1 MFSREL
7 PSTQRQYDL
16 PDSLELQ
23 EFTIMFRIYGDE
35 SGKFNPGVQRTSF
48 CGYVAD
54 APTWEA
60 FSANWKA
67 CRFKWGLPP
76 IHMAR
81 ITSPES
87 KDDEWKALKE
97 KWGEEKWNKVIPA
110 ILVELGEIIR
120 ESRIVGVG
128 AVVDAERFR
137 ELAEKDKLFKKA
149 YKDPIH
155 MAFHFFISRAMDAI
169 DVVDKLSPVGVV
181 IDNDKT
187 FAMACYK
194 QLESLK
200 HLADYPNP
208 FQARFIRI
216 KERIHSICFV
226 DDASFP
232 GIQASD
238 MLSYEARR
246 LMVERMTNPEA
257 TSDLYSDLT
266 FYSMRQP
273 GFYNADVLDQLA
285 STNPVTEETPDE

>member
-1 MFSREL
+1 MLPQQSREG
-7 PSTQRQYDL
+7 TYDL
-16 PDSLELQ
+16 PDSIDSREW
-23 EFTIMFRIYGDE
+23 TIMFRIYGDE
-35 SGKFNPGVQRTSF
+35 SGKLNPTIQRTSF

-54 APTWEA
+54 GPIWEA
-60 FSANWKA
+60 FSANWTA

-81 ITSPES
+81 ITCPET

-97 KWGEEKWNKVIPA
+97 NWGEKKWNQVIPS
-110 ILVELGEIIR
+110 ILEELGEVIR
-120 ESRIVGVG
+120 ESRIVGIG

-155 MAFHFFISRAMDAI
+155 MAFHFFITRAMDAI

-181 IDNDKT
+181 IDNDKA

-200 HLADYPNP
+200 HLAEYPNP
-208 FQARFIRI
+208 FQSRFISI
-216 KERIHSICFV
+216 KQRVQSVCFV
-226 DDASFP
+226 NDASFP

-246 LMVERMTNPEA
+246 IAVERITNPDA

-273 GFYNADVLDQLA
+273 GFYNADILDHLQA
-285 STNPVTEETPDE
+285 TNPMTEETPDE